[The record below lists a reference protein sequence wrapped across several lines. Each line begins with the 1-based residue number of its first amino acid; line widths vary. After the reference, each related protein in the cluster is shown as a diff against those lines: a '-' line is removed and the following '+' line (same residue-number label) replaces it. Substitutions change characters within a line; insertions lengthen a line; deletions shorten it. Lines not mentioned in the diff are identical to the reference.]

1 MGIFNAL
8 FGKENSRENEKK
20 VAKVAPWVPL
30 ASVDQLEVIKEK
42 SKVRPQVIFKHST
55 TCGISRMV
63 MNRFNEGYDMP
74 KDSLE
79 LHYLDLH
86 QYRSVSNETSSIF
99 GVVHES
105 PQLLVIK
112 NGEVVAHE
120 SHGAITQL
128 NLKKY
133 I

>member
-8 FGKENSRENEKK
+8 FGKENSSEKEKK
-20 VAKVAPWVPL
+20 IAKVAPWVPL
-30 ASVDQLEVIKEK
+30 ASLDQLEVIKEK
-42 SKVRPQVIFKHST
+42 SKVKPQVIFKHST

-63 MNRFNEGYDMP
+63 MNRFNEGYDLP
-74 KDSLE
+74 KDGLD
-79 LHYLDLH
+79 LYYLDLH
-86 QYRSVSNETSSIF
+86 QYRSVSNETSRIF

-105 PQLLVIK
+105 PQLLVIR
-112 NGEVVAHE
+112 NGVVVAHG

-128 NLKKY
+128 DLKKY

>member
-1 MGIFNAL
+1 MGLFNTL
-8 FGKENSRENEKK
+8 FGKENNSKKEKK
-20 VAKVAPWVPL
+20 VAKVAPWSPL
-30 ASVDQLEVIKEK
+30 ASVDQLEIIKER
-42 SKVRPQVIFKHST
+42 SKVKPQVIFKHST

-63 MNRFNEGYDMP
+63 MNRFNEGYDIS
-74 KDSLE
+74 KNSLD

-86 QYRSVSNETSSIF
+86 QYRSVSNETSSMF
-99 GVVHES
+99 RVVHES

-112 NGEVVAHE
+112 NGVLVAHE

-128 NLKKY
+128 DLKKY

>member
-1 MGIFNAL
+1 MGILKGL
-8 FGKENSRENEKK
+8 FGKGNDSERKK
-20 VAKVAPWVPL
+20 KETKAAPWVPL
-30 ASVDQLEVIKEK
+30 ASSEQLEVIKERSVVK
-42 SKVRPQVIFKHST
+42 PQVIFKHST

-63 MNRFNEGYDMP
+63 INRFNEGYDIP
-74 KDSLE
+74 VDSLD

-86 QYRSVSNETSSIF
+86 QYRSVSNETSKMF

-112 NGEVVAHE
+112 NGTVVAHE

-128 NLKKY
+128 DLTKY